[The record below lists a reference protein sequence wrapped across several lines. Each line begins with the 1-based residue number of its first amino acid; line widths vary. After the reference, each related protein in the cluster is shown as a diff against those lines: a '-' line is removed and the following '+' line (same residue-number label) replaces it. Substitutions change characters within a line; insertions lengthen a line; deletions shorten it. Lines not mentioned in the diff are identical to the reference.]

1 MPIIQAGVLIIVYQ
15 FGVTILEKTV
25 TTIKEITA
33 NPAPLGLMGFGM
45 TTILLNIH
53 NAGFFALDA
62 MILGMGIFYGG
73 LAQVI
78 AGIMEFKKNN
88 TFGTTAFTSY
98 GFFWLSLVAL
108 KMIPLMGYGEAAS
121 SLSMA
126 AYLFM
131 WGLFTLFMF
140 VGTLRINKALQVVFG
155 TLTIL
160 FFLLAIGN
168 FTGSSLILTI
178 AGYEGILCGFTAIYA
193 AMAQVLNEVYGKIIL
208 PIGESKVQERLA
220 DDSKIRKAS

>member
-1 MPIIQAGVLIIVYQ
+1 MEKI
-15 FGVTILEKTV
+15 KTV
-25 TTIKEITA
+25 FYTEVTA

-45 TTILLNIH
+45 TTVLLNIH
-53 NAGFFALDA
+53 NAGFFPLDA
-62 MILGMGIFYGG
+62 MILAMGMFFGG
-73 LAQVI
+73 FAQVI

-108 KMIPLMGYGEAAS
+108 NILPLMGYGEAPG

-131 WGLFTLFMF
+131 WGVFTFFMF
-140 VGTLRINKALQVVFG
+140 IGTLRISKALQVVFG
-155 TLTIL
+155 SLAVL

-168 FTGSSLILTI
+168 FTGSTLILTI
-178 AGYEGILCGFTAIYA
+178 AGYEGIFCGFSAIYA
-193 AMAQVLNEVYGKIIL
+193 AMGQVLNEVYGKTVM
-208 PIGESKVQERLA
+208 PIGEVK
-220 DDSKIRKAS
+220 